1 MGASMTPRRYDTASH
16 RRLVK
21 LLLVPGA
28 CCWRCGTQADLT
40 VGHIDPN
47 GPDEE
52 WNARVECRRHNASE
66 ARQRKLASLRR
77 ARSQQPGG
85 NYATRRPA

>member
-1 MGASMTPRRYDTASH
+1 MSPRRYDTASH

-28 CCWRCGTQADLT
+28 WCWRCGATSDLT
-40 VGHIDPN
+40 VGHIDHN

-52 WNARVECRRHNASE
+52 WNARVECRRCNASE
-66 ARQRKLASLRR
+66 ARQRKVASLRR
-77 ARSQQPGG
+77 ARHQQPGG
-85 NYATRRPA
+85 NYATVPPT